1 MEEKY
6 WINWDVIDKVK
17 IGESMGYWELANNIE
32 SVSHRLESVK
42 SIIELVAE
50 GIKDNVY
57 SSSLWGSAD
66 ILGVYIKQL
75 EELSQQTL
83 DLYRVEKEDVAE
95 KATPVAKKAT
105 KGKKK

>member
-6 WINWDVIDKVK
+6 WANWNIVDQIK
-17 IGESMGYWELANNIE
+17 IGGSMNYWELANKIE

-50 GIKDNVY
+50 GTQDNVY
-57 SSSLWGSAD
+57 SSSLWGSTD

-75 EELSQQTL
+75 EDLSQEVL
-83 DLYRVEKEDVAE
+83 DMHKEQKIVAA
-95 KATPVAKKAT
+95 KATTVAAKAT
-105 KGKKK
+105 KGKSK